1 VFRSNVRSV
10 FSGLNLVANAA
21 RMPRVARLM
30 QAPGL
35 LFILQWVSQKIQRSC
50 LRLLSKSLDE
60 TISSERGSI
69 STSPKNDE
77 HPVQRLSRPS
87 STGEL
92 RSHPGSNVSNKSA
105 LSQEKVHQMKKF
117 LSKRNSED
125 RLTNVTHSKVT
136 PNAHRQSQ
144 FGLNRYAFDYAG
156 GNFRDSKISSLQRS
170 QVGQTMFE
178 LTVRRVA
185 LALMVRIIQILY
197 VVHSLCRHEIT
208 HTLSYI

>member
-1 VFRSNVRSV
+1 
-10 FSGLNLVANAA
+10 
-21 RMPRVARLM
+21 M
-30 QAPGL
+30 QAPGV

-50 LRLLSKSLDE
+50 LWLLPKPLDE
-60 TISSERGSI
+60 TIPGERGSI

-87 STGEL
+87 SSSGEL
-92 RSHPGSNVSNKSA
+92 RSRSGSNFSKKNA
-105 LSQEKVHQMKKF
+105 LSQEKVHQMKEF

-125 RLTNVTHSKVT
+125 RRTHVTHSNVY

-185 LALMVRIIQILY
+185 LALMVRSIQIFY
-197 VVHSLCRHEIT
+197 LCTFFMPI
-208 HTLSYI
+208 